1 MSAKPSPH
9 MSYYI
14 SQPSFI
20 ALMCDAQIRGE
31 NCLEGWDDTTG
42 SNAGYHNT
50 QLEGWQRKRHLSTQ
64 QRHLSTHAM
73 YISMQR
79 CTFTIT
85 TAPDIK
91 TESKDIL
98 GANWN
103 RWSWRWKKQSTTAVI
118 AMPTHKH
125 THTLLCHWSLLLG
138 TVGKHVHRM
147 LSVKYMFRKEK
158 VKGIVHPKNIC
169 SPWCLFKLV

>member
-20 ALMCDAQIRGE
+20 ALMCDAQITGE
-31 NCLEGWDDTTG
+31 NCLEGWDDTAG

-73 YISMQR
+73 YISMQPR
-79 CTFTIT
+79 TFTIT
-85 TAPDIK
+85 TVADIK
-91 TESKDIL
+91 IETRDFL
-98 GANWN
+98 WANWN
-103 RWSWRWKKQSTTAVI
+103 SWSLRWKTKHNSCYCHAH
-118 AMPTHKH
+118 PH
-125 THTLLCHWSLLLG
+125 THLAVSLITAFG
-138 TVGKHVHRM
+138 NCGKACAQNAYRFF
-147 LSVKYMFRKEK
+147 SKIRF
-158 VKGIVHPKNIC
+158 
-169 SPWCLFKLV
+169 